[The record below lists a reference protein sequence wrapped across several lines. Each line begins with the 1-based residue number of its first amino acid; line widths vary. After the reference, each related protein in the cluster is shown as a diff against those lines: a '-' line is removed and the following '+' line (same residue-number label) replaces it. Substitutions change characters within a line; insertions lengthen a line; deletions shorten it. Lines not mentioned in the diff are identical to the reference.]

1 MLSHSVTEAL
11 LRQLEHLA
19 QDAAGLDDE
28 RMRVGLIAAHDLA
41 AQVAAAQPDA
51 AQYLSQLPVPLLI
64 VDARGQAEAGNE
76 ALCALL
82 ALKPDELRNVN
93 WVDLMVNAVRLPSLV
108 EWPHLTRPLEAQL
121 RRSDGAEVW
130 VEVRATEL
138 AGRRLLLAALDISGR
153 KRIEENLRGNELRL
167 QALVSS
173 VDEIVF
179 ELDADA
185 TVINVWAKDR
195 ALLPRP
201 AGELL
206 GRRLADVL
214 PPAPGMQLTA
224 LVRRVLRSGV
234 PESAEVPLE
243 VMHDPAGV
251 VREPA
256 GAAPERWFQVRGAP
270 VLSANSLVKTACL
283 VARDVTDRYQ
293 AEQTLA
299 QSAAEISV
307 LYRASANLLAAAT
320 DSQRLVGYIAGAL
333 AVELAPAACTLL
345 LPDPT
350 GRSLEAV
357 AQAGDYPA
365 RVAAVP
371 IDQPG
376 PIAESYRR
384 GEVVY
389 MEDLQA
395 EVEQGPAG
403 RPPRSQ
409 LSAPLKAGAGVFG
422 VLDLQSPEPNAF
434 TDRAIRMTRVFAE
447 QAGLAL
453 ANARLLVNLDRA
465 RQAAE
470 EASRLK
476 SEFLANT
483 SHELRTPLSTIM
495 GVLDILIEDLA
506 MDAGEQKRL
515 LRTAHGSSQRLLY
528 LISDLLDFA
537 KIEAGRMDVD
547 LQQVDLVPILAD
559 VYLVMRGDADARGL
573 ELSVLTPNEADLLSM
588 PLVVRAD
595 AYKVRQILIGL
606 VANALKF
613 TTAGQITVSVERL
626 PASVVVRVT
635 DSGIGIAPD
644 KQDTIFDAF
653 VQGDGSATRRYAGT
667 GLGLAIAQR
676 LARLM
681 RGDLR
686 LARSALGQGSTF
698 ELELQNDL

>member
-1 MLSHSVTEAL
+1 MMPHDIAEAL

-28 RMRVGLIAAHDLA
+28 RMRVDLITAHNLA
-41 AQVAAAQPDA
+41 AQVVAAQPDV
-51 AQYLSQLPVPLLI
+51 AQYLSQLPVPLLV
-64 VDARGQAEAGNE
+64 VDARGQIESGNE

-93 WVDLMVNAVRLPSLV
+93 WVDLMVNAVRLPPLA
-108 EWPHLTRPLEAQL
+108 EWPHLTRALEAQL
-121 RRSDGAEVW
+121 RRSDGADVW

-185 TVINVWAKDR
+185 TVINVWAKDQ

-214 PPAPGMQLTA
+214 PSAPGMQLTA

-243 VMHDPAGV
+243 VMQD
-251 VREPA
+251 PA
-256 GAAPERWFQVRGAP
+256 GAARERWFQVRGAP

-333 AVELAPAACTLL
+333 AVELAPVACTLL

-350 GRSLEAV
+350 GRALEAV

-365 RVAAVP
+365 RVVAVP
-371 IDQPG
+371 IDQPD
-376 PIAESYRR
+376 PIAECFRR

-389 MEDLQA
+389 IEDLRAQVDRGQA
-395 EVEQGPAG
+395 GQ
-403 RPPRSQ
+403 PPRSQ
-409 LSAPLKAGAGVFG
+409 LSAPLKAGADVFG
-422 VLDLQSPEPNAF
+422 VLDLQSPEPKAF
-434 TDRAIRMTRVFAE
+434 TDRAIRMTRVFVE

-506 MDAGEQKRL
+506 TDAGEQKRL

-547 LQQVDLVPILAD
+547 LQRVDLVPILAD

-573 ELSVLTPNEADLLSM
+573 EFSVLTPKEADLLSM

-635 DSGIGIAPD
+635 DSGIGIDPD
-644 KQDTIFDAF
+644 KQETIFDAF

-681 RGDLR
+681 QGDLR
-686 LARSALGQGSTF
+686 LVRSAPGQGSTF